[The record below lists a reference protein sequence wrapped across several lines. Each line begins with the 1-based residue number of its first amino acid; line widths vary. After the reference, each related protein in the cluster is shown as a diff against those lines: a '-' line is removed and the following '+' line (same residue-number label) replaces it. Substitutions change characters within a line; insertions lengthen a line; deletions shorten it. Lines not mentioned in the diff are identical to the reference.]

1 MAPGDFRNTPA
12 HFSRRMSEHLDRSR
26 PPLNSCSSNDH
37 VAQINEWFHVKCY
50 EQHLTLK
57 VEAFQIL
64 TSPPRYNIGG
74 VLELWSEQHIF
85 SVCL

>member
-1 MAPGDFRNTPA
+1 MILGTLQ
-12 HFSRRMSEHLDRSR
+12 HILVGECQSILDRSR